1 MSAADRQRWDAIYT
15 GRENQPHPTP
25 DPFLFQHT
33 PPAEGDALALDLAAG
48 LAQNGLWL
56 ATQGYSVDVMEISRV
71 ALARAQAEAAARGLR
86 RLNFFQVDLE
96 NASLEPDIYD
106 FVCVFRYLQRSLFP
120 QLRAIIKPGG
130 RIVYSTFNLNYL
142 ALMPDFNRRFLL
154 EPGELSGMFA
164 DWNIL
169 YSSERTHVSQL
180 VAVKP

>member
-1 MSAADRQRWDAIYT
+1 MSAADRQRWDTFYA
-15 GRENQPHPTP
+15 GRENQPPPPP

-33 PPAEGDALALDLAAG
+33 PPADGEARALDLAAG

-56 ATQGYSVDVMEISRV
+56 ATQGYTVDVMEISRV

-86 RLNFFQVDLE
+86 RLNFFQVDLDST
-96 NASLEPDIYD
+96 ALEPDVYD
-106 FVCVFRYLQRSLFP
+106 FVCLFRYLQRSLFP
-120 QLRAIIKPGG
+120 QLRAIVKPGG
-130 RIVYSTFNLNYL
+130 RIVYETFNLNYL
-142 ALMPDFNRRFLL
+142 ALNPDFNRRFLL

-164 DWNIL
+164 DWQII